1 MKDPR
6 VRTPADQQPRK
17 GKAEKRQ
24 SSPKRFKMKRKPAK
38 SKSKKTEPMR
48 SKENATEESTT
59 ASKAAVS
66 AIVETHPR
74 KPGKTPA
81 VVERERA
88 AADLSVVGT
97 HKARARWF
105 QARES
110 WPVREAPVASLI
122 KERTRAEFR
131 MREAARAGNWKEAG
145 PTNIGGRTTSVI
157 AHPANADNVI
167 VGAAGGG
174 VWTSIDGGKSW
185 VSRWH
190 KQPSLNIGSLALA
203 PLNPDTV
210 FCGTGEANLSTD
222 SHPGV
227 GIFRSLDFGLTWQM
241 LAAADANG
249 LPRRIGAIAVDPND
263 SSRILIGGVNHVDG
277 TPTGMFASV
286 DSGVSWARVPIIGSP
301 YRCHGISF
309 HPARVGWVFATIDN
323 AGAQSGIW
331 RSKNHGSTW
340 TRLSNGLPAGP
351 SFSRASLAI
360 APFAPDTIYS
370 LISARNSSVL
380 GVFKSTDAGDSWTN
394 VAGTH
399 FRGERQMS
407 YNNTIAV
414 HPTNPD
420 HVVCGGVDIHR
431 TTDGGTT
438 WKAVTDWRA
447 DRGAGNYAHAD
458 QHCMIMP
465 ASRAGLIYAVNDGGL
480 DVSSNGGQIWEN
492 RSAGLATNMFYD
504 LEVARS
510 EPKFYGGG
518 AQDNGTVVTFDAT
531 PGGFEEIMGGD
542 GGWLVIDPVNPFQ
555 HLYTNVQFMRLFRFR
570 NQRWDQVSPPEDDA
584 NKPWMAFTVMDP
596 VNSNTVYAGSN
607 AVWKTTNDG
616 GNWQRVSPR
625 FDGSPI
631 TALEVCHADS
641 KRIYVGT
648 ENGNIFKSVDAG
660 ANWSQNL
667 SNTTIPGFTITRIKA
682 SPDDADRVFVTVANF
697 GATHV
702 FRSDDAGVN
711 WTDVDNG
718 ALPDVPHHAIAIS
731 ESQPDTLFVAND
743 VGVFVSANAGSAWRN
758 LTGNLPNV
766 PVIDLVHHDATN
778 TLLAATYG
786 RSIWKIEL

>member
-1 MKDPR
+1 
-6 VRTPADQQPRK
+6 
-17 GKAEKRQ
+17 
-24 SSPKRFKMKRKPAK
+24 MKRKSAK
-38 SKSKKTEPMR
+38 SKSKKTEAKRPEGR
-48 SKENATEESTT
+48 GSTEASAT
-59 ASKAAVS
+59 ASKRVVS
-66 AIVETHPR
+66 AILENHPR
-74 KPGKTPA
+74 KKRKTPA
-81 VVERERA
+81 MLQRERS

-110 WPVREAPVASLI
+110 WPFREAPVALLT
-122 KERTRAEFR
+122 KERTRSEFR

-157 AHPANADNVI
+157 AHPANPDNLI

-174 VWTSIDGGKSW
+174 IWTSSDGGNSW
-185 VSRWH
+185 LSRWH

-203 PLNPDTV
+203 PLIPDTV
-210 FCGTGEANLSTD
+210 YCGTGEANLSAD

-227 GIFRSLDFGLTWQM
+227 GLFRSLDFGLTWQM

-263 SSRILIGGVNHVDG
+263 SSRILIGGVNHVEG

-309 HPARVGWVFATIDN
+309 HPARAGWVFATIDN

-331 RSKNHGSTW
+331 RSKNHGSSW
-340 TRLSNGLPAGP
+340 TRLSNGLPAGS
-351 SFSRASLAI
+351 SFQRASLAI

-370 LISARNSSVL
+370 LVSTRNSAVL
-380 GVFKSTDAGDSWTN
+380 GVLKSTDAGDSWTN

-399 FRGERQMS
+399 FRSERQMS

-438 WKAVTDWRA
+438 WKAVTKWNVE
-447 DRGAGNYAHAD
+447 RGDSNYAHAD
-458 QHCMIMP
+458 QHCIIMP
-465 ASRAGLIYAVNDGGL
+465 ASRAGLICAVNDGGL
-480 DVSSNGGQIWEN
+480 DVSSDGGQTWEN

-518 AQDNGTVVTFDAT
+518 AQDNGTIVTFDAA
-531 PGGFEEIMGGD
+531 PGGFAEIMGGD
-542 GGWLVIDPVNPFQ
+542 GGWLVIDPVNPFR
-555 HLYTNVQFMRLFRFR
+555 HLYANVQFMRLFRFR
-570 NQRWDQVSPPEDDA
+570 DPGGWDDVSPPEDDA
-584 NKPWMAFTVMDP
+584 IKPWMAFTVMDP
-596 VNSNTVYAGSN
+596 VDSNTVYAGSN

-616 GNWQRVSPR
+616 RNWARVSPR

-648 ENGNIFKSVDAG
+648 ENGNIFKSVDGG

-667 SNTTIPGFTITRIKA
+667 SNTTIPGFTVTRIKA
-682 SPDDADRVFVTVANF
+682 SPDDADRLFVTVANF

-711 WTDVDNG
+711 WTDEDNG
-718 ALPDVPHHAIAIS
+718 ELPDVPHHSIAIS
-731 ESQPDTLFVAND
+731 ESQPNTIFVAND
-743 VGVFVSANAGSAWRN
+743 VGVFVSSNAGGAWRN